1 MTKPLTSEQQTHPI
15 GQFSIDD
22 LTGAAR
28 YAIAIATPPLPRGP
42 MPMLSLCYV
51 SHEQES
57 WRLVGIPTLRRRGE
71 KYACDGNRITV
82 RAANDGMLEH
92 VAVNGSRMIFGQKLG
107 GDRWQAT
114 RIEDIFGNYVDFS
127 YADGRPDK
135 ISYGSSGEKARRS
148 VAFGYTGDGFLAH
161 IVTAVGD
168 EAVRSYD
175 LHREGRIVREVVVTG
190 HGEAGDIAAS
200 AAFAY
205 ADGRLTTISEPSGLV
220 TEISYSEIKSDGKT
234 RSVAIGYC
242 LKVRGFQGVEEYHFS
257 HDYDGGQAD
266 LDHGWTFAE
275 ATEWDEATRIGR
287 RVTFGKTAPLAGK
300 VMRVATLAKT
310 SGVRLAETA
319 YLYETSPDD
328 AFDPRLIKIEEIE
341 FADNGQPLFT
351 RSERMDYNTAGLPV
365 RRQTDQTTEFYDY
378 ARIPGS
384 TRDIYLPA
392 GASLYAGQLEAPE
405 EKQRLKGASVRYDFD
420 DRERPHVPT
429 AIHQQ
434 SWISSE
440 AGLSETESSF
450 LDNTGAP
457 LRQINALGVA
467 TVIDY
472 DSFHFPCKVVH
483 TGKDGSSREEAYRTD
498 PAHGGQ
504 LWSRDSAG
512 FCRRTVFDAF
522 GIAVEHWGIDLSKPD
537 LWGDET
543 KLIKLSTRKY
553 RHDPKSGLAIR
564 EVLEGERRARDY
576 MDALGRV
583 VRTERKLEG
592 GKWQV
597 QLQAYDTRDRIGR
610 QSLPWLFTTKTKSEP
625 TPQWVDNSYDAYGRK
640 ISETFPD
647 GRSILHEFMPNPMQ
661 GSLSVRRYAVKG
673 LEKKLISQEVYERG
687 NVIEQQKQPDT
698 EPTRF
703 KYDVLGRLV
712 RQIAPTGTETRY
724 VYDGLD
730 RAVREENPTWGV
742 RAFAY
747 DKHGLLT
754 RVDLNGLPI
763 TYDYDSFGR
772 LTAKTVATDASG
784 KTEPNIY
791 RAKYL
796 PAVDHPGERV
806 IETLPGGH
814 QVEIAFAPHGAERSR
829 TVTLKDGPAFTL
841 RREFYI
847 TGEEAAS
854 TYPNGV
860 KMRRVYASSGMLQK
874 VLWAENTPQR
884 WGATGDC
891 IVEYRGHDAYGRP
904 QQTHCGNGVSEIRT
918 ADDLGQTVS
927 LTIGRRAQGA
937 PAYLRQNYSYD
948 ALGDG
953 LLKETIDRSDA
964 NQSRA
969 YRFGYDDARRLR
981 TVEHSFPGKTDYI
994 DYGVIGNVTKIARPS
1009 GLIDLIGANPY
1020 QCDDSG
1026 NVTAKQGKH
1035 QTWNNR
1041 FDADHRLLQ
1050 CSIAKD
1056 GVSATT
1062 AFAYDMDG
1070 VRILKTDPDAVRT
1083 FYIADDY
1090 QVTLYP
1096 GGRALATIKVQGVDG
1111 AVACFTE
1118 EMASGNNTAPAE
1130 PALTVGGL
1138 EGDGRY
1144 APGVVYLHYNNIGS
1158 TLLATD
1164 NTGAKI
1170 ATVGFDATGRID
1182 GEVSAG
1188 KYDFELYFSGMVYDP
1203 TTSFYYAGDRY
1214 YDPEGMRFLS
1224 PDRLRASSDPYGYAS
1239 GDPINY
1245 FDWDGQC
1252 GICERLKK
1260 WWRKAKTCRTGSRL
1274 TRVFTA
1280 IVGVGGMTFTVLSG
1294 WFNTALITPAN
1305 LVGTMVFMLSFSVAN
1320 QTIDYITTGRHDR
1333 SCLSCLW
1340 DRICCC
1346 RAFCIANRTTVSLV
1360 VNTAVSAI
1368 FFPISYLL
1376 YNAFAGSSGVGW
1388 EVILWSVPRGV
1399 VAGILSSLTI
1409 TGVYSSQLPML
1420 RFASGSV
1427 FGSVF
1432 TELLAIELTYLAF
1445 TAGDIAVQVLFVPQQ
1460 YFNFSFQ
1467 GWFSRALL
1475 IIAPFTSRANPLV
1488 AILPIS
1494 NIPWITSGPMMM
1506 EDGSFAPFWPCLC
1519 NVPPEEGDPENG
1531 GNNEENDI
1539 IVEEVNDEND
1549 NHNQPS
1555 DHESSHENGNNDQSS
1570 DS

>member
-1 MTKPLTSEQQTHPI
+1 MTKTMTSEQQTRAI

-28 YAIAIATPPLPRGP
+28 YVIAIATPPLPRGP

-71 KYACDGNRITV
+71 KYVCDGNSITV

-127 YADGRPDK
+127 YADGRADK
-135 ISYGSSGEKARRS
+135 ISYGSSSEKARRS

-161 IVTAVGD
+161 IVTAVED

-175 LHREGRIVREVVVTG
+175 LHREGRVVREVVVTG

-205 ADGRLTTISEPSGLV
+205 ADGRLTAITEPSGLV
-220 TEISYSEIKSDGKT
+220 TEISYGEIKSDGKT
-234 RSVAIGYC
+234 RSAAIGYC
-242 LKVRGFQGVEEYHFS
+242 LKVRGFQGMEEYRFS
-257 HDYDGGQAD
+257 RGYKGGQAD
-266 LDHGWTFAE
+266 LDHGWIFAE
-275 ATEWDEATRIGR
+275 ATEWDEAAQIGR

-341 FADNGQPLFT
+341 FAENGQPLFA
-351 RSERMDYNTAGLPV
+351 RSERIDYNAAGLPV
-365 RRQTDQTTEFYDY
+365 RRQTDQTTEFYEY
-378 ARIPGS
+378 AAPPAATVS
-384 TRDIYLPA
+384 IYLPA

-420 DRERPHVPT
+420 DRERPDVPT

-457 LRQINALGVA
+457 LRQINALGVT

-472 DSFHFPCKVVH
+472 DSCHFPCKIVH
-483 TGKDGSSREEAYRTD
+483 TGKDGGGRVEEYRID
-498 PAHGGQ
+498 PAHGGW
-504 LWSRDSAG
+504 LWARDPAG
-512 FCRRTVFDAF
+512 VCRRTVFDAF
-522 GIAVEHWGIDLSKPD
+522 GIAVEHWGIDLSRPD
-537 LWGDET
+537 IWGDET
-543 KLIKLSTRKY
+543 KLIKLSTCKY

-597 QLQAYDTRDRIGR
+597 QLRAYATRDRISR
-610 QSLPWLFTTKTKSEP
+610 QSLPWLFTTKSKSEP
-625 TPQWVDNSYDAYGRK
+625 APQWVDKSYDAYGRE
-640 ISETFPD
+640 IGETFPD
-647 GRSILHEFMPNPMQ
+647 GRSILREFTSNPTQ

-687 NVIEQQKQPDT
+687 NVIEQQKRPDSA
-698 EPTRF
+698 PTRF

-730 RAVREENPTWGV
+730 RAVREENPTWGM

-754 RVDLNGLPI
+754 RADLNGLSI
-763 TYDYDSFGR
+763 AYDYDAFGR
-772 LTAKTVATDASG
+772 LVAKTVATDASG

-814 QVEIAFAPHGAERSR
+814 QVEITFAPHGAERSR

-841 RREFYI
+841 CREFYI

-854 TYPNGV
+854 TYHNDI
-860 KMRRVYASSGMLQK
+860 KIRHVYASSGMLQK
-874 VLWAENTPQR
+874 VLWAENAPQR
-884 WGATGDC
+884 WGALGDP

-904 QQTHCGNGVSEIRT
+904 QQTHCGNGVSETRT

-937 PAYLRQNYSYD
+937 PAYLRQDYSYD

-953 LLKETIDRSDA
+953 LISEIIDRSDV

-981 TVEHSFPGKTDYI
+981 TVEYSFPGKTDYI

-1009 GLIDLIGANPY
+1009 GSIDLIGANPY
-1020 QCDDSG
+1020 RCDDNG
-1026 NVTAKQGKH
+1026 NVTAKQEKH
-1035 QTWNNR
+1035 QTWDNL
-1041 FDADHRLLQ
+1041 FDADNRMLQ
-1050 CSIAKD
+1050 ASVTKD

-1070 VRILKTDPDAVRT
+1070 ARFLKIDPDGVRT

-1090 QVTLYP
+1090 LVALYP
-1096 GGRALATIKVQGVDG
+1096 NGRMLATIKVQGVDG
-1111 AVACFTE
+1111 ATACFTQ
-1118 EMASGNNTAPAE
+1118 EMATGSGSVKCDLQTNI
-1130 PALTVGGL
+1130 VGL
-1138 EGDGRY
+1138 KGDGRY

-1164 NTGAKI
+1164 ATGAKMT
-1170 ATVGFDATGRID
+1170 TVGFDATGRID

-1203 TTSFYYAGDRY
+1203 TTGFYYAGDRY

-1280 IVGVGGMTFTVLSG
+1280 IIGVGGMTFTVLSG
-1294 WFNTALITPAN
+1294 WFNPTLITGAN

-1320 QTIDYITTGRHDR
+1320 QTIDYITTGRHNR

-1340 DRICCC
+1340 DRMCCC
-1346 RAFCIANRTTVSLV
+1346 RAFCIANRGTVSLV
-1360 VNTAVSAI
+1360 VNTAISVV
-1368 FFPISYLL
+1368 FYPISYLIF
-1376 YNAFAGSSGVGW
+1376 NAFAGSGGVGW
-1388 EVILWSVPRGV
+1388 EVILWSMPRGLA
-1399 VAGILSSLTI
+1399 AGILSSLTI

-1420 RFASGSV
+1420 GFATGSV

-1467 GWFSRALL
+1467 SWFSRALL

-1494 NIPWITSGPMMM
+1494 NIPWVTSGPMML

-1519 NVPPEEGDPENG
+1519 DTPAANEDGASDDENS
-1531 GNNEENDI
+1531 I
-1539 IVEEVNDEND
+1539 IVEVIEDDNEQNDQNS
-1549 NHNQPS
+1549 PS
-1555 DHESSHENGNNDQSS
+1555 GSESS
-1570 DS
+1570 